1 MNSPTSAAGDAEVR
15 DRNSPQRHGTGAVP
29 QGMEAQATQP
39 SAAPITL
46 LKHGR
51 PLEYG
56 RCDCCDQLAQKL
68 SKRFWCAACEFE
80 FTVVGRKVRA
90 KLEAMRCD

>member
-1 MNSPTSAAGDAEVR
+1 VTDPAEHA
-15 DRNSPQRHGTGAVP
+15 HG
-29 QGMEAQATQP
+29 
-39 SAAPITL
+39 PITL

-56 RCDCCDQLAQKL
+56 RCDCCDQPAQKL

-80 FTVVGRKVRA
+80 FTVVGRIVRA